1 MHEDKIGFI
10 EEQSNEIEDVKEEV
24 LHIKNYIKEK
34 FETIQ
39 DLNRELE
46 ICEKE
51 QTEVETILDDFDV
64 QANKIEDDIDQKD
77 SLIMELQAIVE

>member
-51 QTEVETILDDFDV
+51 
-64 QANKIEDDIDQKD
+64 
-77 SLIMELQAIVE
+77 